1 MNDNRCS
8 PTGKRVSSGNKD
20 GATATDPGVGQVGL
34 VLRVT
39 EGDIRMVEAYYHELA
54 LEASQDRSP
63 PTPEEQVALKKLAA
77 SSERLKA
84 MTREELL
91 AERARRL
98 RQRRRLE

>member
-1 MNDNRCS
+1 MSDGRFS
-8 PTGKRVSSGNKD
+8 STGRRASLGSKD
-20 GATATDPGVGQVGL
+20 GEATTDPSFSNVGL

-54 LEASQDRSP
+54 LEASQDKSP
-63 PTPEEQVALKKLAA
+63 PTPEEQVALQKLAA
-77 SSERLKA
+77 SFERLKA

-98 RQRRRLE
+98 RQHRRLE

>member
-1 MNDNRCS
+1 MSDDRCS
-8 PTGKRVSSGNKD
+8 LTVKRAPLDSKD
-20 GATATDPGVGQVGL
+20 GEAATDPGFGNVDL

-63 PTPEEQVALKKLAA
+63 PTLEEQIALKKLAA
-77 SSERLKA
+77 SFERLKA

>member
-1 MNDNRCS
+1 MSDDRFSSTGRCAS
-8 PTGKRVSSGNKD
+8 LGGKD
-20 GATATDPGVGQVGL
+20 GEATTDPRFGNVGL

-39 EGDIRMVEAYYHELA
+39 EGDIRMVETYYHELA

-63 PTPEEQVALKKLAA
+63 PTPEEQVALKKLEA
-77 SSERLKA
+77 SFERLKA

-98 RQRRRLE
+98 HQRQRLE

>member
-1 MNDNRCS
+1 MSDGRYFS
-8 PTGKRVSSGNKD
+8 TGKHAFSGSKD
-20 GATATDPGVGQVGL
+20 EEAATDPGFGNVGL

-39 EGDIRMVEAYYHELA
+39 ESDIRMVEAYYHELA

-63 PTPEEQVALKKLAA
+63 PTPEEQVALKKLAP
-77 SSERLKA
+77 SFERLKA

-98 RQRRRLE
+98 GQRRRFA